1 MQNDALQYFR
11 NIILWN
17 MHMKKN
23 KEPGRSY
30 RIDKEKQERK
40 RKTVRNNEVGI
51 KIAFL
56 NGYQKK

>member
-1 MQNDALQYFR
+1 MRIDAMQYFR

-51 KIAFL
+51 KIAF
-56 NGYQKK
+56 